1 MSDLAALLIGVG
13 IGLLITVV
21 ILWRKRG
28 EVARTR
34 PRLSHRH
41 LTIAVHALATLGSA
55 YVATQTSDGAVRA
68 ICLFVC
74 LVAIA
79 SIGAL
84 LLQSRRST

>member
-1 MSDLAALLIGVG
+1 MSDLAALLIGAG
-13 IGLLITVV
+13 IGLLVTVA
-21 ILWRKRG
+21 ILWRKRE
-28 EVARTR
+28 EVTKAR
-34 PRLSHRH
+34 PQLSHRH
-41 LTIAVHALATLGSA
+41 LMIAVHALAALGSA
-55 YVATQTSDGAVRA
+55 YVATQTGDGAVRA